1 MAGIESAATYDARSP
16 WQRARLRI
24 NMLAVIPYLM
34 IALLLVVWESVAH
47 SSLVTPFMLPSIEA
61 VATRI
66 VVDITSGDVFINL
79 ASTLYRTVVGFSIS
93 AVAGVTLGVLMV
105 RVKTVHWFFD
115 PIISA
120 GFPVPK
126 VALLPVFILW
136 FGLYDLSKITLI
148 IANAIFPIVT
158 ATVLGLRGV
167 DRYLI
172 WSARNLGASER
183 RISWEIIIPA
193 ALPQILTGLQVAL
206 PISLIVAIV
215 AEIVMSGDG
224 LGGAMMEG
232 ARNLN
237 SPQVFAGIVE
247 IAFVGFCLIKAIEI
261 IRRRLLVWHS
271 ESTINVAQ

>member
-1 MAGIESAATYDARSP
+1 MAGVGQVATYEARSQR
-16 WQRARLRI
+16 QRARARI
-24 NMLAVIPYLM
+24 SPLTVIPGLM
-34 IALLLVVWESVAH
+34 IVLLLIAWEVVAH

-61 VATRI
+61 VAEKI
-66 VVDITSGDVFINL
+66 VADVRTGDLFLNL
-79 ASTLYRTVVGFSIS
+79 TATLYRTLIGFGIAAVGGI
-93 AVAGVTLGVLMV
+93 ALGVLMSQF
-105 RVKTVHWFFD
+105 RVVYWFFD

-136 FGLYDLSKITLI
+136 FGLYDLSKIMLI
-148 IANAIFPIVT
+148 IANAIFPVVT

-167 DRYLI
+167 DRHLI

-183 RISWEIIIPA
+183 RVAWEIEIPA

-215 AEIVMSGDG
+215 SEIVMSGDG

-237 SPQVFAGIVE
+237 SPDVFAGIVE
-247 IAFVGFCLIKAIEI
+247 IAFAGFCLIKTMEI
-261 IRRRLLVWHS
+261 IRRRLLVWHN
-271 ESTINVAQ
+271 ESTVNFMQ